1 LSGTDCEA
9 VLRQVELY
17 LDGELETVAYSELEV
32 HLTGCSS
39 CMHRV
44 EFRSALRRIVKAK
57 CASEQVPG
65 DLMQRI
71 RSSLW
76 DEN

>member
-1 LSGTDCEA
+1 
-9 VLRQVELY
+9 
-17 LDGELETVAYSELEV
+17 
-32 HLTGCSS
+32 
-39 CMHRV
+39 V

-65 DLMQRI
+65 DLMGRI